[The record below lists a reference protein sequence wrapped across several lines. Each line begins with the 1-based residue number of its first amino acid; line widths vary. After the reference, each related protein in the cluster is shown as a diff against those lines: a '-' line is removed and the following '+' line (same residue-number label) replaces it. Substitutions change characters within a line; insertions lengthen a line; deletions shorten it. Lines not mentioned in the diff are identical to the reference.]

1 MNLKK
6 NDNTLPD
13 IVSCKQPPQYRG
25 RLDKVGMGDIQVP
38 INIERKD
45 LGRFFSVANANAY
58 VSLDNQDS
66 RGIHMSRLYL
76 ILQKYLANEILSF
89 NCIKQILL
97 SFLESH
103 KNLSKNA
110 HLELSYKH
118 PITKSSLVS
127 KNNSWYFYDVTYDS
141 SLMEDK
147 FTNKLHFKIVYSST
161 CPCSAT
167 LARQKVQEHFKA
179 CFAPLDPNAK
189 IPAKDIYAWLEKEE
203 NTTAT
208 PHSQRSVAS
217 ISLDIKDTDNFCIDT
232 MILSIEE
239 ALQTPVQGAVKRS
252 DEQMFAERNAKNLM
266 FAEDAARRI
275 KNCLIKVEPLHG
287 FTVKVSH
294 QESLHPHNAEAYVS
308 FP

>member
-1 MNLKK
+1 MDFK
-6 NDNTLPD
+6 NNNTLPD
-13 IVSCKQPPQYRG
+13 IVSCKNPPQYRG
-25 RLDKVGMGDIQVP
+25 QLDKVGMGDIQVH
-38 INIERKD
+38 INIERKN
-45 LGRFFSVANANAY
+45 LGRFLSVANASAY

-76 ILQKYLANEILSF
+76 ILQEYLSAEILNF
-89 NCIKQILL
+89 NCIKKILL
-97 SFLESH
+97 SFIQSH
-103 KNLSKNA
+103 KSLSKSA

-118 PITKSSLVS
+118 PISKPSLVS
-127 KNNSWYFYDVTYDS
+127 DNSSCYFYDVTYDS
-141 SLMEDK
+141 SLIEGEFK
-147 FTNKLHFKIVYSST
+147 NKLHFKIVYSST

-167 LARQKVQEHFKA
+167 LSRQKVQEHFKA
-179 CFAPLDPNAK
+179 CFAPTDPNVK
-189 IPAKDIYAWLEKEE
+189 IPAKEIYAWLGEEK

-217 ISLDIKDTDNFCIDT
+217 ISLDIQDTENFCIDKV
-232 MILSIEE
+232 ILSIEE

-275 KNCLIKVEPLHG
+275 KNTLAKTDHLHG
-287 FTVKVSH
+287 FSVKVSH